1 MDSFT
6 DLSLMEI
13 LRIIWPF
20 LIVQIALQIYCII
33 KVVKTGVKNLNK
45 AIWIVIILVFNL
57 FGPIL
62 FLLFG
67 VRKDY

>member
-1 MDSFT
+1 MNSLA
-6 DLSLMEI
+6 DLSLMEV
-13 LRIIWPF
+13 LRVIWPF
-20 LIVQIALQIYCII
+20 LIVQIALQIYCIV
-33 KVVKTGVKNLNK
+33 KVVKNGVKNLNK